1 MSLFHTN
8 NQITQQYEIQYNT
21 IKHKTQ
27 EKRVELR
34 NQIASVV
41 TNHAKIILE
50 SNDHDDIGNPAK
62 ICDELSDL
70 KLKYSNIV
78 NNEETEL
85 KKIMENYRNKL
96 FENMMG
102 INNQN
107 DDIKLRVYETYM
119 SKPINQW
126 DGVVERGGLITA
138 EGQFLS
144 TISRSNG
151 SHPTIR
157 PQSLPAEIWLSAFKN
172 TIDTKISEEIEVKNK
187 FLSVLDEKKKICTQ
201 LGMVYNN

>member
-151 SHPTIR
+151 SNPTIR
-157 PQSLPAEIWLSAFKN
+157 PQALPAEIWLSAFKN
-172 TIDTKISEEIEVKNK
+172 TIDTKISEEIEVKNN
-187 FLSVLDEKKKICTQ
+187 FLSVLGEKKKICTQ